1 MNTSLDQRSVEKW
14 GEAGKGGF
22 QLLPDIL
29 FKKQVELGLSPTD
42 MLVLMNLTMHWWY
55 AHQRPFPRTSTIAA
69 RMGVETRTVQR
80 SLKKLTDL
88 GLLTRVAEKDDAG
101 EERIVC
107 DLSGLV
113 GRLEQYVLGD
123 SDYQVR
129 KYRRSADLI
138 EEAAP

>member
-55 AHQRPFPRTSTIAA
+55 AHQRPFPPTSTIAA
-69 RMGVETRTVQR
+69 
-80 SLKKLTDL
+80 
-88 GLLTRVAEKDDAG
+88 
-101 EERIVC
+101 
-107 DLSGLV
+107 
-113 GRLEQYVLGD
+113 
-123 SDYQVR
+123 
-129 KYRRSADLI
+129 
-138 EEAAP
+138 

>member
-55 AHQRPFPRTSTIAA
+55 AHQRPFPHFWERVKYSNTPKP
-69 RMGVETRTVQR
+69 
-80 SLKKLTDL
+80 KK
-88 GLLTRVAEKDDAG
+88 
-101 EERIVC
+101 
-107 DLSGLV
+107 
-113 GRLEQYVLGD
+113 
-123 SDYQVR
+123 
-129 KYRRSADLI
+129 I
-138 EEAAP
+138 E